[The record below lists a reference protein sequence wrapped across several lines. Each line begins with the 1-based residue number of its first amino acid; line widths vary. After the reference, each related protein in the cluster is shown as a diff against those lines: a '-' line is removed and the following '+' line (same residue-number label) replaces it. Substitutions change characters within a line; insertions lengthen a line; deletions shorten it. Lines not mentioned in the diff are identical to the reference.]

1 MPSGEVDVVVV
12 GGGPAGEVCA
22 ARLAGEGLAVALVE
36 QELVGGE
43 CAFWACMPS
52 KALLRPGELLTELA
66 RVPGAREAASAPLD
80 VAAVLRRRDEVVG
93 GFDDTHHAERLEQRG
108 VEIVRGSARLAG
120 ERCVRVGKEEL
131 RARRAVILAP
141 GSAPLV
147 PPIPGLEDVRAWSD
161 REGTTAGKVPARL
174 VIVGGGVVGAELA
187 GAWRSL
193 GAEVVLLEAAPSLLL
208 REEPFAGEQVAACL
222 EERGVEVR
230 CGVQVSEVS
239 RPEAGALRVGLA
251 DGAVV
256 EGDELLVAVGRRPR
270 TEELGLET
278 VGLSPGEAI
287 PVDDAMRAG
296 ARSWLYAVGDVNE
309 RALLTH
315 AGKYQA
321 WAACE
326 QILGRDARA
335 SWDGPLS
342 PRVCFTEPQVAAA
355 GHTLKGAREA
365 GLDAVAVDQALG
377 AVAAASFVGRGA
389 GGTARLVL
397 DRGRRVLVGAT
408 FTGPEVAELLHAA
421 TIAIVGEVPVER
433 LRHAIPSFPTRSEV
447 WLRLQDKLEAA
458 LCKEP
463 V

>member
-1 MPSGEVDVVVV
+1 
-12 GGGPAGEVCA
+12 
-22 ARLAGEGLAVALVE
+22 
-36 QELVGGE
+36 
-43 CAFWACMPS
+43 
-52 KALLRPGELLTELA
+52 
-66 RVPGAREAASAPLD
+66 
-80 VAAVLRRRDEVVG
+80 
-93 GFDDTHHAERLEQRG
+93 
-108 VEIVRGSARLAG
+108 
-120 ERCVRVGKEEL
+120 
-131 RARRAVILAP
+131 
-141 GSAPLV
+141 
-147 PPIPGLEDVRAWSD
+147 
-161 REGTTAGKVPARL
+161 
-174 VIVGGGVVGAELA
+174 
-187 GAWRSL
+187 
-193 GAEVVLLEAAPSLLL
+193 
-208 REEPFAGEQVAACL
+208 
-222 EERGVEVR
+222 
-230 CGVQVSEVS
+230 
-239 RPEAGALRVGLA
+239 
-251 DGAVV
+251 V

-321 WAACE
+321 WVACE

-342 PRVCFTEPQVAAA
+342 PRVSFTEPQVAAA

-397 DRGRRVLVGAT
+397 DRGGRVLVGAT

-421 TIAIVGEVPVER
+421 TIAMVGEVPVER

-447 WLRLQDKLEAA
+447 WLRLQDKLEAV